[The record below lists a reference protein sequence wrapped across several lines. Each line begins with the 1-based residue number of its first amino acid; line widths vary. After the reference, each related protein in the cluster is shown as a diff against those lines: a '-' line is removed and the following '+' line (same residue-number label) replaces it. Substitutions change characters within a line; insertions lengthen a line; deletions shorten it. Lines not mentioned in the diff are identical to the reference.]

1 MNSILFFLIF
11 SFIGSISSNPIELY
25 QNPMLGK
32 IKYHKNTRVNSIVK
46 VFNLKEIS
54 LKVT

>member
-11 SFIGSISSNPIELY
+11 SFIGFISSNPIELY

-32 IKYHKNTRVNSIVK
+32 VKYHKNTRVNSK
-46 VFNLKEIS
+46 S
-54 LKVT
+54 